1 MFSARKNKRMMG
13 AGIVQ
18 PILGD
23 HEVPHFLV
31 FREISESAVSTV
43 PKEMCHVNWEDMLM
57 VNYS

>member
-1 MFSARKNKRMMG
+1 MMG